1 MNQINNT
8 NSHDISIPLVTDLD
22 GSLIKIDSIFESTI
36 LCIKSNIFNIFVIP
50 FLILK
55 GKNHLKNFVTD
66 HSKLNASLFPYN
78 SDVISLLNKNKAI
91 GRKIVL
97 STATT
102 ENIAKSVS
110 EYLPIFDE
118 VIFSKRDHNNR
129 ANNKARKLEELFGH
143 KGYDYIGDSTADLP
157 VFESCRKSYL
167 VNPSPSLK
175 NKVIKVSGNVDFIY
189 SDEKQNSLSQIF
201 KELRVY
207 QWIKN
212 ILIFLPFLLA
222 HDIKNFNSIFNN
234 VIGFVS
240 FSFIASFVYII
251 NDLVDL
257 ESDRKN
263 IIKKSRPL
271 ASGNLNPIL
280 VFIVAKVLFII
291 GWFLS
296 LNFLPNNFSLLLLIY
311 FLLTTLYSF
320 RLKKII
326 LIDIMVL
333 SLLYTIRL
341 IAGGITSNVGI
352 SKWLIAFSIF
362 LFLSLAIIKRYQELY
377 SLKEISEQRTDGRGY
392 QTNDLSFLL
401 PLGITSGY
409 LSTLVF
415 MLYIFSPEITRLY
428 SKPELLLPVGLVL
441 LLWISRMWLLTF
453 RGEMH
458 NDPIVFTAKDKMS
471 YLMGL
476 LMIVFLFLSL

>member
-1 MNQINNT
+1 MNQINNI
-8 NSHDISIPLVTDLD
+8 NIDDLSIPLVTDLD

-36 LCIKSNIFNIFVIP
+36 LCIKSNIFNIFLIP

-55 GKNHLKNFVTD
+55 GKNHFKNFVTD
-66 HSKLNASLFPYN
+66 HSALDPSLFPYN
-78 SDVISLLNKNKAI
+78 PEVINLLKENKAK
-91 GRKIVL
+91 GRRIVL

-110 EYLPIFDE
+110 EHLNIFDK
-118 VIFSKRDHNNR
+118 VIFSSRDHNNR
-129 ANNKARKLEELFGH
+129 ANNKAQKLEELYGL
-143 KGYDYIGDSTADLP
+143 KGYDYIGDSIADLP
-157 VFESCRKSYL
+157 IFESCRKYYL
-167 VNPSPSLK
+167 INAPISLK
-175 NKVIKVSGNVDFIY
+175 NKAYKLNQNLIIIN
-189 SDEKQNSLSQIF
+189 SDEKQNSFANIV
-201 KELRVY
+201 KELRIY

-222 HDIKNFNSIFNN
+222 HDLQNFNSIFNN
-234 VIGFVS
+234 IIGFVS

-251 NDLVDL
+251 NDLMDL
-257 ESDRKN
+257 DSDRKHD
-263 IIKKSRPL
+263 KKKNRPL

-280 VFIVAKVLFII
+280 AFNVSLALFII
-291 GWFLS
+291 GWVLS
-296 LNFLPNNFSLLLLIY
+296 LCFLPEKFSLLLLIY

-320 RLKKII
+320 YLKKII
-326 LIDIMVL
+326 LIDIIVL

-341 IAGGITSNVGI
+341 IAGGITSNVEI
-352 SKWLIAFSIF
+352 SKWLIAFSVF
-362 LFLSLAIIKRYQELY
+362 LFLSLAVIKRYQELY
-377 SLKEISEQRTDGRGY
+377 SLRNSKISKTEGRGY

-401 PLGITSGY
+401 SLGITSGY

-458 NDPIVFTAKDKMS
+458 NDPIVFTAKDKLS

-476 LMIVFLFLSL
+476 LMIVFLYLSL

>member
-1 MNQINNT
+1 MNQINNI
-8 NSHDISIPLVTDLD
+8 NIDDLSIPLVTDLD

-36 LCIKSNIFNIFVIP
+36 LCIKSNIFNIFLIP

-55 GKNHLKNFVTD
+55 GKNHFKNFVTD
-66 HSKLNASLFPYN
+66 HSSLDPSLFPYN
-78 SDVISLLNKNKAI
+78 SEVLNLLKENKAI
-91 GRKIVL
+91 GRRIVL

-110 EYLPIFDE
+110 DHLNIFDE
-118 VIFSKRDHNNR
+118 VIFSSRDHNNR
-129 ANNKARKLEELFGH
+129 ANNKAQKLEELYGI
-143 KGYDYIGDSTADLP
+143 KGYDYIGDSIADLQ
-157 VFESCRKSYL
+157 VFESCRKYYL
-167 VNPSPSLK
+167 VNAPIALK
-175 NKVIKVSGNVDFIY
+175 NKAYKLNQNLIIIN
-189 SDEKQNSLSQIF
+189 SDEKQNSFANII

-222 HDIKNFNSIFNN
+222 HDLKNFNSIFNN
-234 VIGFVS
+234 IIGFVS

-251 NDLVDL
+251 NDLMDL
-257 ESDRKN
+257 ESDRKHD
-263 IIKKSRPL
+263 KKKNRPL

-280 VFIVAKVLFII
+280 AFIVSLSLFIV
-291 GWFLS
+291 GWTLS
-296 LNFLPNNFSLLLLIY
+296 LCFLPGKFSLLLLIY

-320 RLKKII
+320 YIKKII
-326 LIDIMVL
+326 LIDIIVL

-341 IAGGITSNVGI
+341 IAGGITSNVEI
-352 SKWLIAFSIF
+352 SKWLIAFSVF
-362 LFLSLAIIKRYQELY
+362 LFLSLAVIKRYQELY
-377 SLKEISEQRTDGRGY
+377 SLRNSKISKTEGRGY

-409 LSTLVF
+409 ISTLVF

-458 NDPIVFTAKDKMS
+458 NDPIVFTAKDKLS
-471 YLMGL
+471 YFMGL
-476 LMIVFLFLSL
+476 LMIVFLYLSL